1 MSRKPRTEV
10 ILPPPPSPD
19 EQADELIVDS
29 TTINAAELLE
39 RMREFENKVLLD
51 RLKVLERMVTIT
63 NKQQMANKKL
73 LEEILG
79 QMNDLST
86 SVQELQYF
94 FGEEMSGLI
103 DDKADG
109 DYPDADINP
118 TPSSEES
125 KKWN

>member
-10 ILPPPPSPD
+10 ILPPPPSP
-19 EQADELIVDS
+19 EQQTEEILVGVD
-29 TTINAAELLE
+29 TINATELLE

-73 LEEILG
+73 LEEILA
-79 QMNDLST
+79 QMSYLST

-94 FGEEMSGLI
+94 FGEELADLVG
-103 DDKADG
+103 DDEADG
-109 DYPDADINP
+109 DYPEVD
-118 TPSSEES
+118 TTQLSSEES

>member
-10 ILPPPPSPD
+10 ILPPPPEPD
-19 EQADELIVDS
+19 QQSEDVLVGVDKL
-29 TTINAAELLE
+29 NLNELLE

-73 LEEILG
+73 LEEILAH
-79 QMNDLST
+79 MADLST

-94 FGEEMSGLI
+94 LGEELTDYVGSSEE
-103 DDKADG
+103 DG
-109 DYPDADINP
+109 DYPETDI
-118 TPSSEES
+118 TKPSSEES

>member
-1 MSRKPRTEV
+1 MSRKPRTQV
-10 ILPPPPSPD
+10 ILPPTPSPE
-19 EQADELIVDS
+19 EQSEDALVGIES
-29 TTINAAELLE
+29 INAAELLE

-73 LEEILG
+73 LEEILA
-79 QMNDLST
+79 QMSYLST

-94 FGEEMSGLI
+94 FGEELSELVAN
-103 DDKADG
+103 DEADG
-109 DYPDADINP
+109 DYPD
-118 TPSSEES
+118 TVTSQLHSEES